1 MTGGR
6 TEPDFTGLRELFKV
20 IHELC
25 ARPGFFYRSNTEE
38 VVGDQPLPLLYLES
52 AGSPTPFLR
61 ALEARLDAGSP
72 KIPHAY
78 VDVAATVAPEAD
90 GSEPKRE
97 PGPLLPLLD
106 QLRVQLARV
115 HVGSERLT
123 RFDHYRL
130 VDWLTRTSLPDL
142 PGRDDRAAAVELLRS
157 WTGRVSDDGEQ
168 AGRAAEHVNQT
179 VQTLSPGFL
188 SRLVL
193 GLVTQFGA
201 KIGIS
206 WLGRRVPGLAR
217 ESKWFMRRQNYAL
230 PNHSI
235 DFLGFAERLTLG
247 RHESENTEQIH
258 LLLVHAFLEDL
269 RIAFRRK
276 SGRFRLRRAGWR
288 RTAYVPVLLDGV
300 TRDNGGWELLKLIN
314 KVRNDTGELD
324 PLLVIAASDDEDRLS
339 RELSKGGTVVPVAPD
354 EAEEALEAWREEL
367 PRKRQLLA
375 DDARYLMIALP
386 RQTGEKPT
394 KVTLSFNAPRA
405 RWLAKSRRLEAIV
418 AVLVL
423 LLLVPAFTAVR
434 DNVEANC
441 SLVGS
446 AMSAGV
452 STRLMGEG
460 KDEECVGYSDNVSQ
474 IFGSNPRLEWTQRQV
489 FQQNEEAEKLHADTK
504 RPLVTLIYF
513 SSLTKQ
519 GSNPD
524 ADHSRAEE
532 LEGMLLKQRQQNI
545 KLPSEPLLRVVIA
558 NGGTTMK
565 HAPQVLREMLKPLL
579 ARDPSII
586 GVIGLDRSVAD
597 TKTVISELG
606 GLGVPTIGTTLTE
619 ASLPDSS
626 ATYYQLIPGNVRQA
640 ELVRKYAQYLG
651 TTKVTIYHPPLSPSD
666 IYTSNLVTQLGTELA
681 NNRVLHG
688 AREWVNSQQE
698 FTSQCAEDR
707 SGEMVFYAGREENFS
722 EFLRAIGR
730 GCPDKAR
737 LPRLVAD
744 DTIIRFIAQKK
755 NREQAALSGMRLA
768 YVSMAGLTVLA
779 GKPCVEDRLDQLKV
793 RGGQALDT
801 FCAGYS
807 GLAKQIQGTTMLPEE
822 DRPAKPWP
830 GEHLAVAYDATGLFL
845 DAVRAALARPG
856 TQPGRE
862 PHRPAVGAE
871 FPELNSRGATGR
883 TDFSDSRVGKDRNFM
898 ILEIADVRDFEQQPL
913 CVFMTGEMYGL
924 EEPPT
929 PNGCPA

>member
-78 VDVAATVAPEAD
+78 VDVAATVPPEAD
-90 GSEPKRE
+90 GSEHTRE

-130 VDWLTRTSLPDL
+130 VDWLTRTPLPDL

-157 WTGRVSDDGEQ
+157 WTGRVSEDGEQ
-168 AGRAAEHVNQT
+168 VNRTAEHVNQT

-206 WLGRRVPGLAR
+206 WLGKRVPGLAR
-217 ESKWFMRRQNYAL
+217 ESKWFMRGQNYAL

-269 RIAFRRK
+269 RIAYRRK

-339 RELSKGGTVVPVAPD
+339 RELSKGGTVVPVAPH
-354 EAEEALEAWREEL
+354 EAEEALATWREEL

-375 DDARYLMIALP
+375 DDARYLVIALP
-386 RQTGEKPT
+386 RETAEKPPRGA
-394 KVTLSFNAPRA
+394 LSFKAPPV
-405 RWLAKSRRLEAIV
+405 RWLAKSRRLEAII

-434 DNVEANC
+434 DNVKANC
-441 SLVGS
+441 SLVGAAVS
-446 AMSAGV
+446 SGV
-452 STRLMGEG
+452 STRLI
-460 KDEECVGYSDNVSQ
+460 DEECVGYSDNASQ
-474 IFGSNPRLEWTQRQV
+474 IFGSNPRLKWTQQQV
-489 FQQNEEAEKLHADTK
+489 FQQNEEAEKLHADDAK
-504 RPLVTLIYF
+504 RPLVTLVYF
-513 SSLTKQ
+513 SSLTNQ

-545 KLPSEPLLRVVIA
+545 KLPSEPLLRIVIA
-558 NGGTTMK
+558 NGGTKMK
-565 HAPQVLREMLKPLL
+565 HAHRVLGEMLTPLL
-579 ARDPSII
+579 TRDPSII

-626 ATYYQLIPGNVRQA
+626 ATYFQLIPGNVRQA

-651 TTKVTIYHPPLSPSD
+651 TTKVTIYHPPQSGSD
-666 IYTSNLVTQLGTELA
+666 IYTSNLVTQLGSELA
-681 NNRVLHG
+681 KHG
-688 AREWVNSQQE
+688 IAPTDAEWVNSPQE
-698 FTSQCAEDR
+698 FPSQCTEDR
-707 SGEMVFYAGREENFS
+707 SGEMVFFAGREENFA

-730 GCPDKAR
+730 GCPDRAR
-737 LPRLVAD
+737 MPRVVAD
-744 DTIIRFIAQKK
+744 DAIIRFVAQKDS
-755 NREQAALSGMRLA
+755 REQAALAGMRLS
-768 YVSMAGLTVLA
+768 YVSMAGLIVLA
-779 GKPCVEDRLDQLKV
+779 GKSCVEGEPDQAKV
-793 RGGQALDT
+793 PGGQPLDV
-801 FCAGYS
+801 FCRGYNT
-807 GLAKQIQGTTMLPEE
+807 LAEQIQGNPELPEK

-830 GEHLAVAYDATGLFL
+830 GEHLGVAYDATGLFL
-845 DAVRAALARPG
+845 DAVRKAQTRPG

-862 PHRPAVGAE
+862 PHRAAVGAE
-871 FPELNSRGATGR
+871 FRELNSYGATGR
-883 TDFSDSRVGKDRNFM
+883 TNFSASRVGEHRNFM
-898 ILEIADVRDFEQQPL
+898 ILEIADIHDFEQQPV
-913 CVFMTGEMYGL
+913 CVFMIGEMYGP
-924 EEPPT
+924 ERSPA
-929 PNGCPA
+929 PNGCPV